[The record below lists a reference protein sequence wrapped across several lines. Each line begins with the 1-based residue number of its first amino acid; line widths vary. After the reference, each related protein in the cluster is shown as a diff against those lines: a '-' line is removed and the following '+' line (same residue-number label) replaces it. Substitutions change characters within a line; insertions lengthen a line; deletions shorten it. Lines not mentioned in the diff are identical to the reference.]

1 MSFSPTL
8 LMGMTH
14 FTFTTTPCSEKV
26 VHFVFERNFTTTS
39 SIFLQF
45 SVTITEEFFYKNVI
59 LSKLY
64 LAYNIYSL
72 QLKTFVLYASSIYSI
87 YRIYKNVIITSL
99 HKDYVT
105 DSVKIKFKLPSVD
118 IFTYVYAL
126 KVS

>member
-26 VHFVFERNFTTTS
+26 VHFVFERNFTTAS

-72 QLKTFVLYASSIYSI
+72 QLKTFVLYGSSIYSI
-87 YRIYKNVIITSL
+87 YRIYKNIIITSL

-105 DSVKIKFKLPSVD
+105 DSVKIKLLSVD